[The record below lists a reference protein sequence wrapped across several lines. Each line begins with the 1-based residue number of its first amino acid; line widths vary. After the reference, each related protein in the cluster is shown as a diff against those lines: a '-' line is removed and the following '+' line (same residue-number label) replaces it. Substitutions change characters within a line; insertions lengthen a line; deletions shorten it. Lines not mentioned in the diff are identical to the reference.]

1 MFHIGVAVSCC
12 RLSRSFAIVA
22 CGCRLSLSFVAVV
35 DVFVVV
41 CRASLSLISVA
52 VKIWVSSRFVKNV
65 ILWDWL
71 ESVAGLLDRKQVEIT
86 PLGLTI

>member
-22 CGCRLSLSFVAVV
+22 CGCRLSLSFVAVAV
-35 DVFVVV
+35 AVFVVV
-41 CRASLSLISVA
+41 CRVSLSLISVA
-52 VKIWVSSRFVKNV
+52 VKIWISSRFVKIV

-71 ESVAGLLDRKQVEIT
+71 ESVAGPKAS
-86 PLGLTI
+86 

>member
-35 DVFVVV
+35 VAVFVVV
-41 CRASLSLISVA
+41 CRVSLSLISVA
-52 VKIWVSSRFVKNV
+52 VKIWISSRFVKIV

-71 ESVAGLLDRKQVEIT
+71 ESVAGPKAS
-86 PLGLTI
+86 